1 VLIGILSAI
10 GITSLVGQIIYTASF
25 TRLLHDAGI
34 EYAAPAESWLHVT
47 IPPEDDYMDYDLV
60 VENDRNDF
68 EVRYRIHRQSAQ
80 SKQTPASVEV
90 ARLVASIASNEPETE
105 IRITIPPDGL
115 LKEAF
120 NADRGVIGYFTPKPD
135 FSEKTFGALVSLY
148 QSSESAIDIVLLYND
163 PEFDPLGMYRSIRFR
178 E

>member
-25 TRLLHDAGI
+25 TRLLHDAGV

-68 EVRYRIHRQSAQ
+68 EVRYFFHRDMDEQV
-80 SKQTPASVEV
+80 PAAVRV
-90 ARLVASIASNEPETE
+90 AGLVASIATNEPESE
-105 IRITIPPDGL
+105 IRIQMPSDAL
-115 LKEAF
+115 LRTAF
-120 NADRGVIGYFTPKPD
+120 NADRGIIAHFTPKAD
-135 FSEKTFGALVSLY
+135 FSEKQFGALISLFHDGRPGI
-148 QSSESAIDIVLLYND
+148 EIVVLYFD
-163 PEFDPLGMYRSIRFR
+163 PEYDALRMFRNVRYR